1 VGQIDKLL
9 TRDGPIGATEL
20 RLCLRSGDETKSDR
34 NGGKHAQTGTSEP
47 RVTHHFS
54 PQRSEQKLKV
64 NR

>member
-1 VGQIDKLL
+1 
-9 TRDGPIGATEL
+9 L